1 MNRREAKSVIAAV
14 KRSVNPSRLFIERPV
29 ATTLLAIGIAL
40 AGAMAFALLPVSP
53 LPQVDFPTI
62 SVNAGLPGA
71 SPETMAATVATPL
84 ERALGRIAGVTE
96 MTSSSGLGST
106 NVTLQFDLSRNI
118 DGAARDVQA
127 AINAA
132 RNLLPTGLPNN
143 PNYRKVNPADAP
155 ILILAMTSDTLTRS
169 QMFDA
174 ADTILAQKISQ
185 VSGVGNV
192 IVGGAARPAVRVE
205 LNPGQLN
212 NAGIGVEQV
221 RNAIA
226 STNANRPK
234 GILDDGQHAWQI
246 YANDQSKTAAE
257 YRPLIVAYQKGAPV
271 RLGDVAQ
278 VIDSNQDLR
287 NAGLANG
294 KPSVVLIIFRQPNAN
309 IIETVDRVK
318 ALLPQFHASIPAAI
332 TLEIMLDR
340 TTTIRASLRDTERT
354 LLLSVALV
362 ILVVF
367 LFLGNVRAALIPS
380 VAVPVS
386 LIGTFAAMY
395 LFGYSLNIFTLM
407 ALTVATGFVVDDAVV
422 VLENVSRHIEEGMQP
437 FDAALQGAKEVGFTV
452 VSMSFSLIA
461 VFIPILLMGGIVG
474 RLFREFAVTLSVSI
488 LVSLVVS
495 LTTTPM
501 MCAYVLK
508 PRRKDDAD
516 DDANDDEQP
525 PRRSAWRR
533 LLSGVD
539 RHLVQPISR
548 GSGRIVNGMTRGYAR
563 SLGWSLA
570 AAPLM
575 IVILFATVALNVW
588 LYTIVPKG
596 FFPQQDTGRMGGSIQ
611 ADQAIS
617 FQAMQTK
624 LERFVKIVQADPAV
638 VNVIAFTGGGQRNMG
653 NMFVA
658 LKPLSERKETID
670 QVIARLRRATAR
682 EPGASLFFQAVQ
694 DVRVGGRASQAQYQ
708 YTLQADDLNELRAW
722 EPKIRQALMPLP
734 ELADVNTDTQDK
746 GLQTS
751 LAIDRDAA
759 SRLGI
764 TAVAIDSTLNDLF
777 GQRQVSTIYNPLNQY
792 KVVMEAAPQ
801 YWQSPDTLKNV
812 YVAAKNGDSIPL
824 SSFARYETTSTALRV
839 NHQGQFVASTISFN
853 LPEGVSLSQ
862 ATHAIENA
870 MGRIG
875 VPSTVHGSFQG
886 TARAFQ
892 DSLASQPI
900 LIATALLAVFIVLG
914 ILYESLIH
922 PLTILSTLP
931 SAGVGALLAL
941 LATNTEFS
949 IIALIGV
956 ILLIGI
962 VKKNA
967 IMMIDFAI
975 ARERE
980 HDLSPRDAIFEAAT
994 LRFRPIMMTTLA
1006 ALFGALPLALG
1017 AGDGAE
1023 LRKPLGIAI
1032 VGGLLV
1038 SQILT
1043 LYTTPVVYLYFDRMS
1058 HWATLRREARRARKQ
1073 ARMTDRLGH
1082 A

>member
-1 MNRREAKSVIAAV
+1 MIDQAF
-14 KRSVNPSRLFIERPV
+14 NPSRLFIERPV
-29 ATTLLAIGIAL
+29 ATTLLTIGIAL

-106 NVTLQFDLSRNI
+106 NVTLQFDLSRDIN
-118 DGAARDVQA
+118 GAARDVQA

-155 ILILAMTSDTLTRS
+155 ILILAMTSDTLSRS

-185 VSGVGNV
+185 VAGVGNV
-192 IVGGAARPAVRVE
+192 NVGGAARPAVRVE
-205 LNPGQLN
+205 LNPSQLN

-234 GILDDGQHAWQI
+234 GVLDDGTHAWQI

-294 KPSVVLIIFRQPNAN
+294 KQSVVMIIFRQPNAN
-309 IIETVDRVK
+309 IIDTVDRIK
-318 ALLPQFHASIPAAI
+318 ALLPQFRASIPAAI
-332 TLEIMLDR
+332 DLTIMLDR
-340 TTTIRASLRDTERT
+340 TTTIRASLRDTETT

-367 LFLGNVRAALIPS
+367 LFLGNARAALIPS

-386 LIGTFAAMY
+386 LIGTFGAMY

-422 VLENVSRHIEEGMQP
+422 VLENVSRYIEEGMRP
-437 FDAALQGAKEVGFTV
+437 FEAAMRGAKEVGFTV
-452 VSMSFSLIA
+452 LSMSFSLIA

-474 RLFREFAVTLSVSI
+474 RLFREFAVTLSVAI

-508 PRRKDDAD
+508 PRKTDDNAD
-516 DDANDDEQP
+516 GEGDARRGAR
-525 PRRSAWRR
+525 PRRRR
-533 LLSGVD
+533 ARRRFLSGVD
-539 RHLVQPISR
+539 RRVVQQIAR
-548 GSGRIVNGMTRGYAR
+548 GSAWAVDGMTRGYTR
-563 SLGWSLA
+563 SLGWALG

-596 FFPQQDTGRMGGSIQ
+596 FFPQQDTGRMGGAIQ

-624 LERFVKIVQADPAV
+624 LERFVKIVRADPAV
-638 VNVIAFTGGGQRNMG
+638 VNVIAFTGGGQRNFG

-670 QVIARLRRATAR
+670 QVIGRLRRATAR
-682 EPGASLFFQAVQ
+682 EPGATLYFQAVQ
-694 DVRVGGRASQAQYQ
+694 DIRIGGRSSNALYQ

-722 EPKIRQALMPLP
+722 EPKIRQALTQLP
-734 ELADVNTDTQDK
+734 ELTDVNTDTQDK

-751 LAIDRDAA
+751 LVIDRDAA

-764 TAVAIDSTLNDLF
+764 TAVAVDTTLNDLF

-801 YWQSPDTLKNV
+801 YWQSPDSLKDV
-812 YVAAKNGDSIPL
+812 FVASRTGASIPL
-824 SSFARYETTSTALRV
+824 SSFAHYETTNTALRV

-853 LPEGVSLSQ
+853 LPENASLST
-862 ATHAIENA
+862 ATNAIENA
-870 MGRIG
+870 MSRIG
-875 VPSTVHGSFQG
+875 VPSSIHGGFQG
-886 TARAFQ
+886 TAKAFQ

-914 ILYESLIH
+914 ILYESLVH

-931 SAGVGALLAL
+931 SAGVGAWLAL
-941 LATNTEFS
+941 LATDTEFS

-975 ARERE
+975 ARGR
-980 HDLSPRDAIFEAAT
+980 DRGLTPRDAIFEAAT

-1023 LRKPLGIAI
+1023 LRRPLGIAI

-1038 SQILT
+1038 SQVLT

-1058 HWATLRREARRARKQ
+1058 HWARRRRERRNERSRARDE
-1073 ARMTDRLGH
+1073 ARVSDRPSH